1 MTSTKKLKY
10 KTPFK
15 KYFDGEESLSFSFW
29 VVTVLG
35 LSVLSIPNF
44 IILSKGDEFFNTMSD
59 TSALFYIAYLFLSF
73 AVAIYVYIGLW
84 KCASKYIITKKK
96 NKESATWGYLSYVY
110 IIVSVIRG
118 VSGIIFG

>member
-1 MTSTKKLKY
+1 MTSTKKFED
-10 KTPFK
+10 KTFFK

-44 IILSKGDEFFNTMSD
+44 IILSRGDEFFNTISD
-59 TSALFYIAYLFLSF
+59 TSALLYIAYLFVSF
-73 AVAIYVYIGLW
+73 VVAIFVYIGLW
-84 KCASKYIITKKK
+84 KCASKYIISKKK

-110 IIVSVIRG
+110 IIVSVIRA
-118 VSGIIFG
+118 VSGFIFG